1 MVARGCELPDSSKQ
15 LRYAQSHSRR
25 LRRLLERYRQAFAV
39 QSALL
44 RLADLASSVPT
55 MKDFYPAVHEVV
67 NQHLHAVNFYVASV
81 DVAAHRYCVE
91 YFADEKDGEKSAD
104 ISSQLLARG
113 LTGYVVRTGAPL
125 LCDAEEY
132 ERLAAAGEI
141 GRHGTMSHEWMGV
154 PLHRADQVIGVM
166 VVQTYDADFHYTEV
180 DQRLFEQI
188 AEHTVIAID
197 RVRQRELLEA
207 TVQQRTAALQDTNA
221 SLQREI
227 RERIE
232 AQELQVALY
241 RISELAAD
249 SADTSEFYEA
259 VQGVLGGLM
268 HTENCYIALLSEDRT
283 LLTFPFYRDQYSLP
297 AFTKPLGRGL
307 TEYVI
312 RTGETT
318 LIDAEKAESLSA
330 AGEIRPSDYNSLL
343 KGHQATSWLGAPLI
357 VESEV
362 MGVIVVQSYDGQYVY
377 GQREKDILHFVS
389 QHIAVAIQ
397 RRLAAEQQR
406 QHHIELER
414 RIAESTQELRDMNAS
429 LLREVEQRKKAEERL
444 YFEANHDAL
453 TGLANRQNFLQ
464 QLTQQF
470 AMRRRKKTGMALLFL
485 DIDRF
490 KEINDTH
497 GHHIGDDLLREVSS
511 RLLAVVRDH
520 DVVARLGGDEFVVLL
535 TVLDDDLVAE
545 EVAQRIIIAMNEP
558 VRIKGLELSTG
569 ASIGIA
575 YWHAGYRASEDLM
588 KNADA
593 AMYQAKASGRG
604 CYLVYRDDVK
614 ATLGDAP

>member
-1 MVARGCELPDSSKQ
+1 MPNDSKELQ
-15 LRYAQSHSRR
+15 HAQRRSRR
-25 LRRLLERYRQAFAV
+25 QRLLLERYRQAFAV

-44 RLADLASSVPT
+44 RLADLASSVPS
-55 MKDFYPAVHEVV
+55 MRDFYPAVHEVV

-81 DVAAHRYCVE
+81 DLTTERYRVE
-91 YFADEKDGEKSAD
+91 YFADEKDGEFSES
-104 ISSQLLARG
+104 ISSDLLSGG
-113 LTGYVVRTGAPL
+113 LTGYVVRTGKPL
-125 LCDAEEY
+125 LCGPQEY
-132 ERLAAAGEI
+132 EQLANAGEI

-154 PLHRADQVIGVM
+154 PLRRADRVIGVM
-166 VVQTYDADFHYTEV
+166 VVQTYDAGFHYTEP
-180 DQRLFEQI
+180 DQQLFEQI

-207 TVQQRTAALQDTNA
+207 TVQQRTAALQDTNE

-227 RERIE
+227 RDRIE

-259 VQGVLGGLM
+259 IQGVLGGLM
-268 HTENCYIALLSEDRT
+268 HSENCYIALLSEDRT

-307 TEYVI
+307 SEYVI

-318 LIDAEKAESLSA
+318 LIDEDRAEVLTEL
-330 AGEIRPSDYNSLL
+330 GEIRASDYNSLL
-343 KGHQATSWLGAPLI
+343 KGHQATSWLGSPLI
-357 VESEV
+357 VENEV
-362 MGVIVVQSYDGQYVY
+362 MGVIVVQSYDGYYVY
-377 GQREKDILHFVS
+377 GQREKEILHFVS

-406 QHHIELER
+406 LHHDELER
-414 RIAESTQELRDMNAS
+414 RIVESTQELREMNAS
-429 LLREVEQRKKAEERL
+429 LMREVEQRKKAEERL

-470 AMRRRKKTGMALLFL
+470 AMRRRKKAGMALLFL

-497 GHHIGDDLLREVSS
+497 GHHIGDDLLCEVSS

-535 TVLDDDLVAE
+535 TVLDDDIVAE
-545 EVAQRIIIAMNEP
+545 EVAQRIIVAMSDP
-558 VRIKGLELSTG
+558 VRIKGLVLNTG

-575 YWHAGYRASEDLM
+575 YWHAGYKTSEDLM

-593 AMYQAKASGRG
+593 AMYQAKGSGRG
-604 CYLVYRDDVK
+604 CYLVYREDVGPSK
-614 ATLGDAP
+614 E